1 MVAINQ
7 QKIFEQIDFLPLDL
21 KTNIVD
27 KILSSLNPT
36 ESSINDLWI
45 KEVKQRKEDVL
56 SNNITLV
63 NGDEVF
69 TKISKSLASY

>member
-7 QKIFEQIDFLPLDL
+7 QKLFEQIDFLPLDL
-21 KTNIVD
+21 KTKIVD

>member
-1 MVAINQ
+1 MVAVNQ
-7 QKIFEQIDFLPLDL
+7 EKLFEQIDVLPLDL
-21 KTNIVD
+21 KAKIVD

-45 KEVKQRKEDVL
+45 KEVNKRQEDVL
-56 SNNITLV
+56 SNNITLI

-69 TKISKSLASY
+69 TKISHRLK